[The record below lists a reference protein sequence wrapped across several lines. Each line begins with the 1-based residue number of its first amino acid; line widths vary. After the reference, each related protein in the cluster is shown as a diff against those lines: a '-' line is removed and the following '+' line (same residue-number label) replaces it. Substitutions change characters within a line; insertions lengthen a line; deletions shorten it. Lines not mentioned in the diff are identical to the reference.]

1 MHTLMPAQAS
11 GSTHPCARRLA
22 RRAPAVLVAV
32 AAWFLAGCT
41 NYSATGEGRTAGEV
55 IDDSAI
61 HTRVKASLIGA
72 RDLPGWRI
80 DVDVREGVVVLTGQ
94 VDREEQR
101 TRAIGIARGT
111 PGVKDVEDRL
121 TVPPDAEPNDSG
133 P

>member
-1 MHTLMPAQAS
+1 MLVPGHAPGALRS
-11 GSTHPCARRLA
+11 CYPCIA
-22 RRAPAVLVAV
+22 APAVPLFFAL
-32 AAWFLAGCT
+32 AALLLAGCT

-121 TVPPDAEPNDSG
+121 TVPPDAVPNDSG